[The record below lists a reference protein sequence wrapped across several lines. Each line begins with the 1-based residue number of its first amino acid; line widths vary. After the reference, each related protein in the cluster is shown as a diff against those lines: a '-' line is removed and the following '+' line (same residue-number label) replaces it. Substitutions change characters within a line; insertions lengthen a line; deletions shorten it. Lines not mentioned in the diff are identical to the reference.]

1 VAQNISLPLS
11 IKIFRRIILGGVSM
25 NKFEEVYEIQKQ
37 YKRGVRS
44 YSDAIRGIKEVFS
57 MIITKQYAEWLLLEY
72 CFN

>member
-1 VAQNISLPLS
+1 
-11 IKIFRRIILGGVSM
+11 M
-25 NKFEEVYEIQKQ
+25 NKYEEVYEIQKQ

-57 MIITKQYAEWLLLEY
+57 MMITKEYAEWLLLKY

>member
-1 VAQNISLPLS
+1 
-11 IKIFRRIILGGVSM
+11 M
-25 NKFEEVYEIQKQ
+25 NKFEEIYEIQKQ

-57 MIITKQYAEWLLLEY
+57 MIITKEYAEWLLLEY

>member
-1 VAQNISLPLS
+1 MRQAYSLPF
-11 IKIFRRIILGGVSM
+11 IFRKMILGGVSM
-25 NKFEEVYEIQKQ
+25 NKYEEVYEIQKQ

-57 MIITKQYAEWLLLEY
+57 MMITKEYAEWLLLKY